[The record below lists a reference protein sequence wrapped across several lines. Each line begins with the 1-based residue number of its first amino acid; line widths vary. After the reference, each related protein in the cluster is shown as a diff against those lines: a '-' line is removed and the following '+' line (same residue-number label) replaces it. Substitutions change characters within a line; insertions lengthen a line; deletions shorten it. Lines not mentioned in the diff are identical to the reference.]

1 MSEPTRSPAA
11 KLDPTLAAQALAF
24 GPLMFQAAR
33 VLRNSGILALLGE
46 HPVGYE
52 DVEVAEL
59 TGMSVYSARILLEA
73 GLVAGMLELED
84 NRYRVT
90 VVGRIIQR
98 DRMTRINMDFVHDV
112 CYRAGFHLEEALRDG
127 KPAGLKE
134 LGDWSTIYE
143 GLCECSDQ
151 VRKSWFAFDHYYS
164 DISFRRALP
173 EVFRH
178 KPRSLL
184 DVGGNTGR
192 WALQCCQYDP
202 GVRVTIMDLPGQLD
216 DARVA
221 IEEADVRDRVDLHAG
236 NLLDPD
242 VPIPTGFDAIWMS
255 QLLDC
260 FSEAQIL
267 TILQRSAKALA
278 PDGRL
283 HVLETYWDRQPN
295 ETARYCVVGT
305 SLYFAA
311 VANGNSKMYHSER
324 IIELLGRA
332 GFRIVHDVDNLGP
345 GHTLLTCVL
354 ER

>member
-1 MSEPTRSPAA
+1 MSEPTRPPAA
-11 KLDPTLAAQALAF
+11 KLDPTLAAQAIAF
-24 GPLMFQAAR
+24 GPLIFQAAR
-33 VLRNSGILALLGE
+33 VLRNSGILALLGD
-46 HPVGYE
+46 HPDGYE
-52 DVEVAEL
+52 DVEVAKL
-59 TGMSVYSARILLEA
+59 TSMSVYSARILLEA

-112 CYRAGFHLEEALRDG
+112 CYRGGFHLEEALRDG
-127 KPAGLKE
+127 EPAGLRE
-134 LGDWSTIYE
+134 LGDWATIYE

-151 VRKSWFAFDHYYS
+151 VRKSWFAFEHYYS

-178 KPRSLL
+178 KPRTLL

-192 WALQCCQYDP
+192 WAVQCCKYDP
-202 GVRVTIMDLPGQLD
+202 DVRVTIMDLQGQLD

-221 IEEADVRDRVDLHAG
+221 IEAADVRDRVDLHAG

-242 VPIPTGFDAIWMS
+242 VPIPIGFDAIWMS
-255 QLLDC
+255 QFLDC
-260 FSEAQIL
+260 FSEEEIL

-278 PDGRL
+278 PGGRL

-311 VANGNSKMYHSER
+311 VANGNSKMYHSTR
-324 IIELLGRA
+324 LIELLGRA

-354 ER
+354 A